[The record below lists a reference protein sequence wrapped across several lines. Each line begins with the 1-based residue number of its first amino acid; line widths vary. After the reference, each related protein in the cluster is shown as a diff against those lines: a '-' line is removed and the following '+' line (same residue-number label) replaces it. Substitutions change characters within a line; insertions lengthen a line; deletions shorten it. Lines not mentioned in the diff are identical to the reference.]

1 MAQIIVIP
9 LGSVDGGLFFD
20 RDVSLFGL
28 DLVQTLEPRVYYLYQ
43 EFEDQDQLPRFDV
56 SPLTFGYDQLFRENR
71 FTGLDR
77 ISDAN
82 QLAVGVTTRFINRST
97 GREHLRA
104 SIGQI
109 HYFRDRRVTKN
120 GVITDDE
127 RHEVSELAGD
137 LKWLIT
143 NRWHLTGSLVWDTSD
158 GEMDEVSGS
167 LQYRA
172 SNRKIFNVG
181 YRKRLRADVEQTD
194 ASVYWPVAERFGVIG
209 RWKYDL
215 VSNRT
220 IEGLAGIEYND
231 CCWQLRL
238 VARHYLDAPT
248 ARDFEDIDADKG
260 IFLQIVFKGMAGVG
274 GTLES
279 IMQRGI
285 RGYQPEANHGN

>member
-1 MAQIIVIP
+1 M
-9 LGSVDGGLFFD
+9 
-20 RDVSLFGL
+20 
-28 DLVQTLEPRVYYLYQ
+28 
-43 EFEDQDQLPRFDV
+43 
-56 SPLTFGYDQLFRENR
+56 
-71 FTGLDR
+71 
-77 ISDAN
+77 
-82 QLAVGVTTRFINRST
+82 
-97 GREHLRA
+97 
-104 SIGQI
+104 
-109 HYFRDRRVTKN
+109 
-120 GVITDDE
+120 
-127 RHEVSELAGD
+127 
-137 LKWLIT
+137 
-143 NRWHLTGSLVWDTSD
+143 
-158 GEMDEVSGS
+158 
-167 LQYRA
+167 
-172 SNRKIFNVG
+172 
-181 YRKRLRADVEQTD
+181 EQTD

-285 RGYQPEANHGN
+285 RGYQPESNHGN